1 MVTVTKLFC
10 ISISLLF
17 LSCCQKE
24 SSREFILFDFESDS
38 ELDQLYW
45 NCHTLYSLSTDHV
58 THGSR
63 SLKLEVYPSDYP
75 GLIPMLPVT
84 DWRGYGEFSFD
95 VFNPSEQALRI
106 GVRIDDRKDYPDS
119 ADRYNK
125 NFVVIKGN
133 NHIVIPLETLISSGS
148 NRPLN
153 LAQIQRLYIFMR
165 HPVKKTILY
174 IDNLQILRK

>member
-1 MVTVTKLFC
+1 MDMVNKLFC
-10 ISISLLF
+10 IFVSLLF

-24 SSREFILFDFESDS
+24 SSKEIILFDFESDS
-38 ELDQLYW
+38 DLDQLYW
-45 NCHTLYSLSTDHV
+45 NCHTLYSLSNDHA

-63 SLKLEVYPSDYP
+63 SLKMEVYPSDYP
-75 GLIPMLPVT
+75 GLIPMLAVT
-84 DWRGYGEFSFD
+84 DWRGYGEFCFD
-95 VFNPSEQALRI
+95 VYNPSNQALQI
-106 GVRIDDRKDYPDS
+106 GVRIDDRKDYPDF

-125 NFVVIKGN
+125 NFVVNKGN

-153 LAQIQRLYIFMR
+153 PAQIQRLFIFMR

-174 IDNLQILRK
+174 IDNLKVLRK